1 MKVLVAGLTHMS
13 GKSARTGN
21 DYSMYRAHL
30 LSEQHQV
37 DTENRVLSTI
47 GLNPVPMDVSEKCF
61 VKFQAYQDNI
71 QFPAMLDLEV
81 ETDIMS
87 GSARPT
93 IVDFK
98 APVKVPQAS

>member
-13 GKSARTGN
+13 GKARATGN

-37 DTENRVLSTI
+37 DTTNRVLSTI
-47 GLNPVPMDVSEKCF
+47 GLNPIPMDVSEKCF
-61 VKFQAYQDNI
+61 AKFQAYQEQI

-87 GSARPT
+87 GQPRPT

-98 APVKVPQAS
+98 APLKQAS

>member
-13 GKSARTGN
+13 GKARQTGN
-21 DYSMYRAHL
+21 DYSMHRVHL

-37 DTENRVLSTI
+37 DQANRVLETV
-47 GLNPVPMDVSEKCF
+47 GLNPVTMDVSEKCF
-61 VKFQAYQDNI
+61 VKFQAYQKEI

-87 GSARPT
+87 GQPRPT
-93 IVDFK
+93 VVDFK
-98 APVKVPQAS
+98 APIKQAS